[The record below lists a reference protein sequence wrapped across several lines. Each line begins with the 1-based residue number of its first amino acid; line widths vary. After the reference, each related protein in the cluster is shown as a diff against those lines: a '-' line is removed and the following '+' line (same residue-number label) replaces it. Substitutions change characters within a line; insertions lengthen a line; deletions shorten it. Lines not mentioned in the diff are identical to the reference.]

1 MIRLKPLDETN
12 RDAFLDLLREPW
24 QQGGW
29 DDTTRRIAEWR
40 FFNRPDDGSVT
51 WLAMDDDRCVAML
64 DSMLRPYLL
73 GGKRIV
79 VRETADWYCE
89 ASQRSRGV
97 GLRLLMHMKQYPEPN
112 FVLGG
117 TAVNVDILSKMRGW
131 ATLPSAAGFVLPLKV
146 RGLVANVV
154 RRKWWSKE
162 PWAKAVPSFLPAKRP
177 RRIKPPSGATVRAL
191 KAEDFVALPPPD
203 TSDLTQL
210 FEQKQWEWLLKMPRE
225 CAMPVAWEFSIDGIF
240 VGFSL
245 AQIEPTRSG
254 LDGRIMF
261 LQAIDPT
268 MMGWVVSETTQRLAD
283 HGVEIIRACVSTS
296 TKVAAMKEV
305 GYLKARDIPCNWW
318 RRGTIEP
325 SGVDINYLSVDD
337 SYPYWNFRTK

>member
-1 MIRLKPLDETN
+1 MIRFKPLDETN
-12 RDAFLDLLREPW
+12 REAFFELLREPW
-24 QQGGW
+24 QQAGW
-29 DDTTRRIAEWR
+29 TATTRRIAEWR

-51 WLAMDDDRCVAML
+51 WLAMLDDRCVAML
-64 DSMLRPYLL
+64 DSMQRPYLL
-73 GGKRIV
+73 DGKRIV

-131 ATLPSAAGFVLPLKV
+131 VTLPSAASFVLPLNV

-162 PWAKAVPSFLPAKRP
+162 RWAKLIPPFVPVKRP
-177 RRIKPPSGATVRAL
+177 RQIKAPPDATVRAAKDSIFCL
-191 KAEDFVALPPPD
+191 GQN
-203 TSDLTQL
+203 TQGLTQL
-210 FEQKQWEWLLKMPRE
+210 FEQQQWDWLQRMPRE
-225 CAMPVAWEFSIDGIF
+225 CAMPLAWEFRVKGVF

-261 LQAIDPT
+261 PFRAPIPPFGVGD
-268 MMGWVVSETTQRLAD
+268 SETTRRLAA
-283 HGVEIIRACVSTS
+283 HGVELIRTCASTAS
-296 TKVAAMKEV
+296 KIAALKQV
-305 GYLKARDIPCNWW
+305 GYLKIRDIPCHWW
-318 RRGTIEP
+318 KRDTIEP
-325 SGVDINYLSVDD
+325 AEVDISYLSVDD